1 MRIKVEGLESVL
13 DARRTLG
20 LLADLAPPVLADA
33 LNHTAYQ
40 ARQALHSEMS
50 SVFDKPTPWTL
61 KSIKV
66 FLAKPKNLEAA
77 LWVDDYRASKDVAP
91 DRWLKAEVFGGPRE
105 AKGFEKQLR
114 RQKILPAGMFAVP
127 AAGARID
134 QYGNMSRG
142 QIVQILSG
150 LGAWNGYGSS
160 ANATDSKKSVK
171 KGHATAFFVMK
182 RGKTPIGIAER
193 RDNEMVMVVAFVKQ
207 PQYRPRLDFHGIVA
221 RVADENLATNVD
233 LAVVK
238 SLQG

>member
-13 DARRTLG
+13 DARRALG
-20 LLADLAPPVLADA
+20 QLADLAPPVLADA

-40 ARQALHSEMS
+40 ARQALHAEMS

-66 FLAKPKNLEAA
+66 FLAKPNSLEAA
-77 LWVDDYRASKDVAP
+77 LWIDDYRVSKDVAP

-105 AKGFEKQLR
+105 AKNFEKQLR
-114 RQKILPAGMFAVP
+114 RQKILPAGLFAVP

-142 QIVQILSG
+142 QLTQILSG
-150 LGAWNGYGSS
+150 LAAWNGYSSS
-160 ANATDSKKSVK
+160 ANATDSKRSLK
-171 KGHATAFFVMK
+171 KGNAKAFFVMR

-193 RDNEMVMVVAFVKQ
+193 RDKDLVMVIAFVKQ
-207 PQYRPRLDFHGIVA
+207 PHYRTRLDFHGIVG